1 MDVVKS
7 KAVKHKP
14 SLASKVT
21 ALFACAAVLASIFYF
36 TSSSGSANLQQS
48 SLVIAT
54 VQRGDLAIQVDGYGV
69 LRSNRQKL
77 LTAQSSATVSE
88 ILLRPGAVVT
98 PNSVIL
104 RMQDPDLKQAIES
117 AQMALQQQQANLR
130 RQKLANQRERLS
142 EKATQAQLESEY
154 QSLVLRREAQQVLRD
169 QGVIPAIDVK
179 TAELEEQQ
187 LGARA
192 ELQRQRITQ
201 LAQLH
206 QEDIEISQQQVNQAK
221 SNLARLEQRAQQ
233 LAVTAGINGTI
244 QRLAVELGQSVSIGQ
259 ELAQVG
265 SNSDLQALIRV
276 PQSKAEQIKV
286 GQTAMI
292 DTRRE
297 RVPATVARITPQVQE
312 GTIEVELSFTEG
324 VPESARPELSVEAQI
339 LTNQLNNTLYIER
352 PANKQAYSTTEL
364 YIIQGDQ
371 AIATSVQFGEDAGR
385 HLQILQGTKENQ
397 RIILSDMTQYS
408 ENKVITLL

>member
-14 SLASKVT
+14 SLASKVI

-201 LAQLH
+201 LTQLH

-324 VPESARPELSVEAQI
+324 IPESARPELSVEARIQ
-339 LTNQLNNTLYIER
+339 TNQLNNTLYIER

-364 YIIQGDQ
+364 YIIQGEQ

-385 HLQILQGTKENQ
+385 HLQILHGTKENQ

-408 ENKVITLL
+408 EYKVITLL

>member
-1 MDVVKS
+1 MPKHALKRKIMAMVVF
-7 KAVKHKP
+7 
-14 SLASKVT
+14 ASGLGGV
-21 ALFACAAVLASIFYF
+21 FHF
-36 TSSSGSANLQQS
+36 TSSTSATSLQQN
-48 SLVIAT
+48 SLIVAA

-69 LRSNRQKL
+69 LRSNQQKL
-77 LTAQSSATVSE
+77 LSAQSSATVSE
-88 ILLRPGAVVT
+88 ILLRPGAVVA
-98 PNSVIL
+98 PDSVIL
-104 RMQDPDLKQAIES
+104 RMQDPDLRQSIET
-117 AQMALQQQQANLR
+117 ARMALEEQEANLR

-154 QSLVLRREAQQVLRD
+154 QSLVLRRQAQQVLRE

-187 LGARA
+187 LGART
-192 ELQRQRITQ
+192 ELQRQRISQ

-206 QEDIEISQQQVNQAK
+206 REDIEISQQQVNQAR

-233 LAVTAGINGTI
+233 LEVTAGISGTI
-244 QRLAVELGQSVSIGQ
+244 QRLAVELGQSVSAGQ

-286 GQTAMI
+286 GQSATI

-297 RVPATVARITPQVQE
+297 RVPAAVTRITPQVQE

-324 VPESARPELSVEAQI
+324 VPESARPELSVEAEI
-339 LTNQLNNTLYIER
+339 LTNQLSNTLYVER
-352 PANKQAYSTTEL
+352 PANKQAHSATEL
-364 YIIQGDQ
+364 YIIDGDQ
-371 AIATSVQFGEDAGR
+371 AVATTVRFGEDAGR
-385 HLQILQGTKENQ
+385 HLQILQGAQENQ
-397 RIILSDMTQYS
+397 RVILSDMTKHS
-408 ENKVITLL
+408 EHKAITLL

>member
-1 MDVVKS
+1 MDVVRS
-7 KAVKHKP
+7 KTVTPKH
-14 SLASKVT
+14 SLKRKIT
-21 ALFACAAVLASIFYF
+21 ALVVCTAVLGGVFHF
-36 TSSSGSANLQQS
+36 TSSSSSTSLQQS
-48 SLVIAT
+48 GLIIAT

-69 LRSNRQKL
+69 LRSNQQKL

-88 ILLRPGAVVT
+88 ILLRPGAVVSSD
-98 PNSVIL
+98 SVIL
-104 RMQDPDLKQAIES
+104 RMQDPDLKQSIET
-117 AQMALQQQQANLR
+117 ARMALQEQEANLR

-154 QSLVLRREAQQVLRD
+154 QSLVLRRQAQQVLRD
-169 QGVIPAIDVK
+169 QGVIPAIDVQ

-201 LAQLH
+201 LDQLH
-206 QEDIEISQQQVNQAK
+206 QEDIEISQQQVNQAR

-233 LAVTAGINGTI
+233 LEVTAGISGTI
-244 QRLAVELGQSVSIGQ
+244 QRLAVELGQSVSAGQ

-286 GQTAMI
+286 GQSATI

-297 RVPATVARITPQVQE
+297 RVPATVTRITPQVQD
-312 GTIEVELSFTEG
+312 GTIEVELSFSEG
-324 VPESARPELSVEAQI
+324 VPESARPELSVEAEI
-339 LTNQLNNTLYIER
+339 LTNQLNNALYVER
-352 PANKQAYSTTEL
+352 PANKQAHSAAEL
-364 YIIQGDQ
+364 YVIQGEQ
-371 AIATSVQFGEDAGR
+371 AVATTVRFGADAGR
-385 HLQILQGTKENQ
+385 HLQVLEGAQENQ
-397 RIILSDMTQYS
+397 RVILSDMTQHS
-408 ENKVITLL
+408 EHKTITLL

>member
-1 MDVVKS
+1 MDVVRS
-7 KAVKHKP
+7 KTVTPKH
-14 SLASKVT
+14 SLKRKIT
-21 ALFACAAVLASIFYF
+21 ALVVCTAVLGGVFHF
-36 TSSSGSANLQQS
+36 TSSSSSTSLQQS
-48 SLVIAT
+48 GLIIAT

-69 LRSNRQKL
+69 LRSNQQKL

-88 ILLRPGAVVT
+88 ILLRPGAVVSSD
-98 PNSVIL
+98 SVIL
-104 RMQDPDLKQAIES
+104 RMQDPDLKQSIET
-117 AQMALQQQQANLR
+117 ARMALQEQEANLR

-154 QSLVLRREAQQVLRD
+154 QSLVLRRQAQQVLRD
-169 QGVIPAIDVK
+169 QGVIPAIDVQ

-206 QEDIEISQQQVNQAK
+206 QEDIEISQQQVNQAR

-233 LAVTAGINGTI
+233 LEVTAGISGTI
-244 QRLAVELGQSVSIGQ
+244 QRLAVELGQSVSAGQ

-286 GQTAMI
+286 GQSATI

-297 RVPATVARITPQVQE
+297 RVPATVTRITPQVQD
-312 GTIEVELSFTEG
+312 GTIEVELSFSEG
-324 VPESARPELSVEAQI
+324 VPESARPELSVEAEI
-339 LTNQLNNTLYIER
+339 LTNQLNNALYVER
-352 PANKQAYSTTEL
+352 PANKQAHSAAEL
-364 YIIQGDQ
+364 YVIQGEQ
-371 AIATSVQFGEDAGR
+371 AVATTVRFGADAGR
-385 HLQILQGTKENQ
+385 HLQVLEGAQENQ
-397 RIILSDMTQYS
+397 RVILSDMTQHS
-408 ENKVITLL
+408 EHKTITLL

>member
-7 KAVKHKP
+7 KAVKPKP
-14 SLASKVT
+14 SLASKVI
-21 ALFACAAVLASIFYF
+21 ALFAFAAVLASIFHF

-142 EKATQAQLESEY
+142 EKATHAQLESEY

-364 YIIQGDQ
+364 YIIQGEQ

-408 ENKVITLL
+408 EYKVITLL

>member
-1 MDVVKS
+1 MDVAKS
-7 KAVKHKP
+7 KTVTPKHSLKRKITAMVVCASVLGAVFH
-14 SLASKVT
+14 
-21 ALFACAAVLASIFYF
+21 F
-36 TSSSGSANLQQS
+36 TSSSS
-48 SLVIAT
+48 STSLKQNSLIVAT

-69 LRSNRQKL
+69 LRSNQQKL

-98 PNSVIL
+98 PDSVIL
-104 RMQDPDLKQAIES
+104 RMQDPDLKQSIET
-117 AQMALQQQQANLR
+117 ARMALEEQAANLR

-154 QSLVLRREAQQVLRD
+154 QSLVLRRQAQQVLRD
-169 QGVIPAIDVK
+169 QGVIPAIDVQ

-206 QEDIEISQQQVNQAK
+206 QEDIEISQQQVNQAR

-233 LAVTAGINGTI
+233 LEVTAGISGTI
-244 QRLAVELGQSVSIGQ
+244 QRLAVELGQSVSAGQ

-265 SNSDLQALIRV
+265 SNDDLQALIRV

-286 GQTAMI
+286 GQSATI

-297 RVPATVARITPQVQE
+297 RAPATVTRITPQVQD

-324 VPESARPELSVEAQI
+324 VPESARPELSVEAEI
-339 LTNQLNNTLYIER
+339 LTSQLSNTLYVER
-352 PANKQAYSTTEL
+352 PANKQAHSATEL
-364 YIIQGDQ
+364 FIIDGDQ
-371 AIATSVQFGEDAGR
+371 AVATPVRFGEDAGR
-385 HLQILQGTKENQ
+385 HLQILQGAQENQ
-397 RIILSDMTQYS
+397 RVILSDMTQHS
-408 ENKVITLL
+408 EHKAITLL

>member
-14 SLASKVT
+14 SFASKVI

-48 SLVIAT
+48 SLVIAK

-154 QSLVLRREAQQVLRD
+154 QSLVLRREAQQVLRE

-352 PANKQAYSTTEL
+352 PANKQPYSTTEL
-364 YIIQGDQ
+364 YIIQGEK

-385 HLQILQGTKENQ
+385 YLQILQGTKENQ

-408 ENKVITLL
+408 EYKVITLL

>member
-1 MDVVKS
+1 MVVC
-7 KAVKHKP
+7 
-14 SLASKVT
+14 AS
-21 ALFACAAVLASIFYF
+21 VLGGVFHF
-36 TSSSGSANLQQS
+36 TSSSSSTSLQQNN
-48 SLVIAT
+48 LIVAT

-69 LRSNRQKL
+69 LRSNQQKL

-88 ILLRPGAVVT
+88 ILLRPGAIVT
-98 PNSVIL
+98 PDSVIL
-104 RMQDPDLKQAIES
+104 RMQDPDLKQSIET
-117 AQMALQQQQANLR
+117 ARMALEEQEANLR

-154 QSLVLRREAQQVLRD
+154 QSLVLRRQAQQVLRD
-169 QGVIPAIDVK
+169 QGVIPAIDVQ

-187 LGARA
+187 LGARTA
-192 ELQRQRITQ
+192 LQRQRITQ

-206 QEDIEISQQQVNQAK
+206 QEDIEISQQQVNQAR

-233 LAVTAGINGTI
+233 LEVTAGISGTI
-244 QRLAVELGQSVSIGQ
+244 QHLAVELGQSVSAGQ

-286 GQTAMI
+286 GQPATI

-297 RVPATVARITPQVQE
+297 RVPAAVTRITPQVQD

-339 LTNQLNNTLYIER
+339 LTNQLSNALYVER
-352 PANKQAYSTTEL
+352 PANKQAHSATEL
-364 YIIQGDQ
+364 YIIDGDQ
-371 AIATSVQFGEDAGR
+371 AVATTVRFGEDAGR
-385 HLQILQGTKENQ
+385 HLQILQGVQENQ
-397 RIILSDMTQYS
+397 RVILSDMTPHS
-408 ENKVITLL
+408 EHKAITLL

>member
-7 KAVKHKP
+7 KAVMPKHALKRKIMAMVVF
-14 SLASKVT
+14 ASGLGGV
-21 ALFACAAVLASIFYF
+21 FHF
-36 TSSSGSANLQQS
+36 TSSTSATSLQQN
-48 SLVIAT
+48 SLIVAA

-69 LRSNRQKL
+69 LRSNQQKL
-77 LTAQSSATVSE
+77 LSAQSSATVSE
-88 ILLRPGAVVT
+88 ILLRPGAVVA
-98 PNSVIL
+98 PDSVIL
-104 RMQDPDLKQAIES
+104 RMQDPDLRQSIET
-117 AQMALQQQQANLR
+117 ARMALEEQEANLR

-154 QSLVLRREAQQVLRD
+154 QSLVLRRQAQQVLRE

-187 LGARA
+187 LGART
-192 ELQRQRITQ
+192 ELQRQRISQ

-206 QEDIEISQQQVNQAK
+206 REDIEISQQQVNQAR

-233 LAVTAGINGTI
+233 LEVTAGISGTI
-244 QRLAVELGQSVSIGQ
+244 QRLAVELGQSVSAGQ

-286 GQTAMI
+286 GQSATI

-297 RVPATVARITPQVQE
+297 RVPAAVTRITPQVQE

-324 VPESARPELSVEAQI
+324 VPESARPELSVEAEI
-339 LTNQLNNTLYIER
+339 LTNQLSNTLYVER
-352 PANKQAYSTTEL
+352 PANKQAHSATEL
-364 YIIQGDQ
+364 YIIDGDQ
-371 AIATSVQFGEDAGR
+371 AVATTVRFGEDAGR
-385 HLQILQGTKENQ
+385 HLQILQGAQENQ
-397 RIILSDMTQYS
+397 RVILSDMTKHS
-408 ENKVITLL
+408 EHKAITLL

>member
-1 MDVVKS
+1 MDVAKS
-7 KAVKHKP
+7 KTVTPKH
-14 SLASKVT
+14 SLKRKITAMVVCAS
-21 ALFACAAVLASIFYF
+21 VLGGVFHF
-36 TSSSGSANLQQS
+36 TSSSSSTSLQQN
-48 SLVIAT
+48 SLIVAT

-69 LRSNRQKL
+69 LRSNQQKL

-98 PNSVIL
+98 PDSVIL
-104 RMQDPDLKQAIES
+104 RMQDPDLKQSIET
-117 AQMALQQQQANLR
+117 ARMALEEQEANLR

-142 EKATQAQLESEY
+142 EKATQAQLESQY
-154 QSLVLRREAQQVLRD
+154 QSLVLRRKAQQVLRD
-169 QGVIPAIDVK
+169 QGVIPAIDVQ

-187 LGARA
+187 LGARF

-206 QEDIEISQQQVNQAK
+206 QEDIEISQQQINQAR

-233 LAVTAGINGTI
+233 LEVTAGISGTI
-244 QRLAVELGQSVSIGQ
+244 QRLAVELGQSVSAGQ

-286 GQTAMI
+286 GQSATI

-297 RVPATVARITPQVQE
+297 RVPAAVTRITPQVQD

-324 VPESARPELSVEAQI
+324 VPESARPELSVEAEI
-339 LTNQLNNTLYIER
+339 LTNQLSNALYVER
-352 PANKQAYSTTEL
+352 PANKQAHSATEL
-364 YIIQGDQ
+364 YIIDGDQ
-371 AIATSVQFGEDAGR
+371 AVATAVRFGEDAGR
-385 HLQILQGTKENQ
+385 HLQILQGAQENQ
-397 RIILSDMTQYS
+397 RVILSDMTQHS
-408 ENKVITLL
+408 EHKAITLL

>member
-1 MDVVKS
+1 MVVC
-7 KAVKHKP
+7 
-14 SLASKVT
+14 AS
-21 ALFACAAVLASIFYF
+21 VLGGVFHF
-36 TSSSGSANLQQS
+36 TSSSSSTSLQQN
-48 SLVIAT
+48 SLIVAT

-69 LRSNRQKL
+69 LRSNQQKL

-98 PNSVIL
+98 PDSVIL
-104 RMQDPDLKQAIES
+104 RMQDPDLKQSIET
-117 AQMALQQQQANLR
+117 ARMALEEQEANLR

-142 EKATQAQLESEY
+142 EKATQAQLESQY
-154 QSLVLRREAQQVLRD
+154 QSLVLRRKAQQVLRD
-169 QGVIPAIDVK
+169 QGVIPAIDVQ

-187 LGARA
+187 LGARF

-206 QEDIEISQQQVNQAK
+206 QEDIEISQQQINQAR

-233 LAVTAGINGTI
+233 LEVTAGISGTI
-244 QRLAVELGQSVSIGQ
+244 QRLAVELGQSVSAGQ

-286 GQTAMI
+286 GQSATI

-297 RVPATVARITPQVQE
+297 RVPAAVTRITPQVQD

-324 VPESARPELSVEAQI
+324 VPESARPELSVEAEI
-339 LTNQLNNTLYIER
+339 LTNQLSNALYVER
-352 PANKQAYSTTEL
+352 PANKQAHSATEL
-364 YIIQGDQ
+364 YIIDGDQ
-371 AIATSVQFGEDAGR
+371 AVATAVRFGEDAGR
-385 HLQILQGTKENQ
+385 HLQILQGAQENQ
-397 RIILSDMTQYS
+397 RVILSDMTQHS
-408 ENKVITLL
+408 EHKAITLL